1 MFFLSSKNFAFKMLF
16 FKFYY
21 LNTKCRYIYPDITFN
36 FVCPYIYTIYLS
48 WALVKCHKKW
58 DPIGLAV
65 ESVFW
70 TDRQT
75 PRQTNHVYRFCMV
88 SNTILFIHCTLNS
101 EQSFLQNIFL
111 LFQVVFT
118 MYTKRSVL
126 QIFCVFKNDL
136 QCTLYITIYS
146 AQ

>member
-1 MFFLSSKNFAFKMLF
+1 MSIHLSRHNFFIL
-16 FKFYY
+16 
-21 LNTKCRYIYPDITFN
+21 T
-36 FVCPYIYTIYLS
+36 VHIYTPYTFPGLFWS
-48 WALVKCHKKW
+48 ATKKG

-65 ESVFW
+65 LSVFW
-70 TDRQT
+70 TNRQT

-118 MYTKRSVL
+118 MYTKHSVL

-146 AQ
+146 AQYTFKEYSFHIIDQIMG